1 MIRPGPT
8 LPVVGA
14 IVWAAACAEP
24 NQAPFACG
32 PISTQTV
39 DIGDS
44 VSFSPCFTDPDADP
58 LTISAEVAHHLKVY
72 ADVSVS
78 GETVTIHGKHEYGL
92 LPATVTA
99 TDPSGLYA
107 VEGVE
112 VAIRGLHDLA
122 VTEAWPDSQTV
133 TDGEFELHFRYAN
146 VGESIARLSEWT
158 VHMSNDPVITA
169 DDPVVPGAYR
179 SIVRDMAPG
188 GNGYRRDTFGG
199 YSDPGVPYFGLCG
212 VSHTPE
218 YNLENNC
225 STALKVIFPD
235 SMAPQAGKPSHV
247 STVIRDSTPPPPPGG
262 PVP

>member
-1 MIRPGPT
+1 MSRPGPT

-14 IVWAAACAEP
+14 IVLAAACAEP
-24 NQAPFACG
+24 NQAPFSCG

-58 LTISAEVAHHLKVY
+58 LAISAEVAHHLKVY

-92 LPATVTA
+92 LLATVTA

-107 VEGVE
+107 VEAVE

-133 TDGEFELHFRYAN
+133 SDGEFELHFRFAN
-146 VGESIARLSEWT
+146 VGESIAKLSEWT
-158 VHMSNDPVITA
+158 VHMSNDAVITA
-169 DDPVVPGAYR
+169 DDPVLPGAFR
-179 SIVRDMAPG
+179 TILHDMAPG
-188 GNGYRRDTFGG
+188 RTLYRRDRFGG

-225 STALKVIFPD
+225 STGLKVIFPD
-235 SMAPQAGKPSHV
+235 SMALAGKPSHV
-247 STVIRDSTPPPPPGG
+247 ITVIRDSIPPPRPGG
-262 PVP
+262 PIP